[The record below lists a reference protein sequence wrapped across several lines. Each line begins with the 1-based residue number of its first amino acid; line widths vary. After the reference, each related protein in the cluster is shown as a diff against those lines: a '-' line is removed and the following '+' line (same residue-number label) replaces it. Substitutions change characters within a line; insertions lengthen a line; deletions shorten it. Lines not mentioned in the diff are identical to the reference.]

1 MGKKNQ
7 AGAKK
12 LPFWEN
18 PKRKD
23 FPRVKAGLGGQ
34 KNEKF
39 PKIQIWKVIP
49 MMGFPKEGILMAYI
63 SRSKTTLG

>member
-1 MGKKNQ
+1 MGKKKK

-12 LPFWEN
+12 LPFWDK

-23 FPRVKAGLGGQ
+23 IPRVKAGLGGQ

-39 PKIQIWKVIP
+39 SKIQIWKVIP

-63 SRSKTTLG
+63 SSSKATLG